1 MVRFV
6 VPLLVMAA
14 LGLFPGCYHPITS
27 GERRVSFQP
36 YAGTTIAGTSAAE
49 FLLRR
54 TALLV
59 NEGGGVGS
67 ATAIDRRGYFLTAA
81 HCVGKDVVRLVVG
94 RDAYHTTV
102 VPARV
107 VWRGDL
113 TQGGPDLALL
123 RTAWPIA
130 HAFEWAPAV
139 TVGQPVLVCGPD
151 YEEGVERTF
160 QLDCLAGRV
169 KTTGRKCGT
178 RDGKDGGAPGGGG
191 AASARPPPTEGEW
204 GEVEEFRHDAP
215 VHHGDSG
222 GPVVG
227 LDGRLIGINFATVR
241 LVFLPSI
248 AMRVGVNASRP
259 DLGWLASLIEADD
272 ASFRGRA
279 ERHSRDHEP
288 ESITAERP

>member
-1 MVRFV
+1 MGHKHTKAEILEGALAAAFDDGLSQLTFGRLAKRLGISDRIV
-6 VPLLVMAA
+6 VYYFPTKDDLIGEVLAA
-14 LGLFPGCYHPITS
+14 MGAELQATLAPTFSTP
-27 GERRVSFQP
+27 
-36 YAGTTIAGTSAAE
+36 AADH
-49 FLLRR
+49 L
-54 TALLV
+54 
-59 NEGGGVGS
+59 
-67 ATAIDRRGYFLTAA
+67 D
-81 HCVGKDVVRLVVG
+81 
-94 RDAYHTTV
+94 
-102 VPARV
+102 
-107 VWRGDL
+107 
-113 TQGGPDLALL
+113 LL
-123 RTAWPIA
+123 RTAWPIT

-139 TVGQPVLVCGPD
+139 TAGQPVLVCGPD

-169 KTTGRKCGT
+169 KTTGRRGGAG
-178 RDGKDGGAPGGGG
+178 DGRDGGAPGGRV
-191 AASARPPPTEGEW
+191 AASERPPPTEGDPS
-204 GEVEEFRHDAP
+204 EVEEFRHDAP

-288 ESITAERP
+288 ESVTAERP